1 MNVLFVIQNF
11 VSSEITQLN
20 KSLIESKVSNE
31 SSIQNINKSLEKIST
46 EKSFKKI
53 AVSNKP
59 DEAENNLF
67 FLNKSLENFS
77 DEPESL
83 LQLKNIIAGI
93 KFFNKTDLIK
103 HMINN
108 FSEGINFNEIKKEI
122 IGKESVDVDVDSL
135 NLLNEKL
142 FASKRFIQDDHN
154 NLPLVKLRKLQ
165 KFFRISQ
172 ILQEKNKSFDP
183 QSRESDQLGK
193 KIKLQ
198 QVKNT
203 SLSKFL
209 SESLMKKGHILADS
223 SKRQNTYTYLN
234 LPSVNQSGHVLP
246 SCSCFKSVV
255 LCNCYRSITSYKSM
269 FKEWI
274 WGYLFSGFAADTI
287 STANVG
293 IIIDESIDG
302 LLLSL
307 TQRFI
312 FNLLLLLK
320 KESYISIATAGKS
333 IKLISSFQTF
343 NNMDEVKEYLLKIN
357 NDNLQMTAEGLQT
370 NKSFQIN
377 SGTSQVNTRSSQIN
391 SDTLQTNTGS
401 SQINTGI
408 SQINTSNSKNN
419 IGNSQTNSESSQIN
433 TGSSQISTGN
443 LQINAGSSQTSN
455 ESSQI
460 NTGSSQIYAESLQ
473 ININNVLTQ
482 YYSSFEKVQNN
493 GNKNILFLF
502 LNKRKSESEIKI
514 EIQSKY
520 RDINIFVIKYGS
532 QSSISNLKF
541 LTNESKIFII
551 NLSNEL
557 LEQNM
562 VDSLMKYE
570 PVFLAIKRSI
580 YKFLSSEDNQGN
592 GLSVNPSSKSSLQL
606 SSSLFQS
613 DWWYKEWNWNKY
625 MKNLNYE
632 GIGPTNLAFVVD
644 GTNSRYIIFIQ
655 RLVFNYIRLF
665 QLQGTFVTIAVYGKS
680 SYVITKWKMFTTPQ
694 DVQKSCESIPLI
706 QGHFRETA
714 DALEN
719 IYSLF
724 LTQKKNNNNPC
735 VLVLIVTGSSEK
747 HKQLNVIGGQIRAAG
762 VRVYTMAIAS
772 GKASTYQ
779 EINEV
784 AYSEKEQYVGSPN
797 NLVTMLSAVKLSL
810 VEFIGR
816 SQVKE
821 IENLNEGFRRLQTL
835 WNWRSI
841 SNNIQYGYISQANV
855 GILVDGTIEE
865 EYFDTIRRLVYNIMK
880 CYSLAGTHFN
890 VASYA
895 TSTYETTSF
904 RQYRSGNDIKKF
916 AKIIPKLY
924 FGKRNTG
931 GAMWAMLNALSDAPP
946 DNPSIVY
953 IITAGPSAD
962 DVIAPSKAFRMYG
975 IIAFACSL
983 NGRTPMSEL
992 SSMSFTSST
1001 VFSSPFDGLINL
1013 VISMTT
1019 AASEIIGTVS
1029 KACGP
1034 SGHLISTNT
1043 DIMRSWQWQ
1052 SAETSF
1058 SYSSVNPAEVGFL
1071 IDSTSSIHFDLLQK
1085 FTYNIFKLF
1094 AENST
1099 AAIVTYGGTVDL
1111 SLGIFRQYTDNYAL
1125 QTACST
1131 IFYKGEAGRRIGSAL
1146 SSFHKLFPRVGKK
1159 ILFLITMGK
1168 SEDDVN
1174 NSAKQLALSGV
1185 SIFTI
1190 GIGEEV
1196 EKNELK
1202 SISRFYLTTDWNN
1215 LITVVASIQNSLT
1228 KVFGS
1233 SVASVAQNVKLYD
1246 NGVYLGKMP
1255 PLNDP
1260 WDNVVFNNVTDLKLK
1275 WNWNNL
1281 LSKIKYGA
1289 LEGANVVILVDVS
1302 ISEDLGIMRRFL
1314 FNIIK
1319 LFQESVSTFTVV
1331 GYSQSPNLV
1340 FGTRKFNSDV
1350 QIRRS
1355 LEKLES
1361 SFVKNQNCN
1370 IGSSLAYL
1378 KDVVY
1383 KKIML
1388 LTTMNRIF
1396 GVLVSRSSSSDNILE
1411 YADSIKGAGIT
1422 MVAIGIGQKYNEEE
1436 LKLIATNG
1444 QLIMHSSISA
1454 LPSLIYNLQFKL
1466 AIAMNIPKNLTTINQ
1481 ATLVR
1486 SVEQKFALL
1495 N

>member
-1 MNVLFVIQNF
+1 MNIHFVTWKF
-11 VSSEITQLN
+11 VSSEITQFN

-31 SSIQNINKSLEKIST
+31 SSIQNNNKSLEKIST
-46 EKSFKKI
+46 EKSFKKS
-53 AVSNKP
+53 AVSNEP
-59 DEAENNLF
+59 DENNLF
-67 FLNKSLENFS
+67 YLNKTIENFS
-77 DEPESL
+77 GEPESL

-93 KFFNKTDLIK
+93 KLFNKTDLIK

-142 FASKRFIQDDHN
+142 FASKRFIQDNHN

-165 KFFRISQ
+165 KFFRNSQ
-172 ILQEKNKSFDP
+172 ILPDEKKSFDL

-193 KIKLQ
+193 KFKLQ
-198 QVKNT
+198 HVKNT
-203 SLSKFL
+203 SLSSFS
-209 SESLMKKGHILADS
+209 SESLMKKGHILANS

-234 LPSVNQSGHVLP
+234 LPSVNQSRLVLP
-246 SCSCFKSVV
+246 SCSCFKPVV
-255 LCNCYRSITSYKSM
+255 LCNCYNGSIGSYKSM
-269 FKEWI
+269 LKEWI
-274 WGYLFSGFAADTI
+274 WGYLFSGFATDTI

-293 IIIDESIDG
+293 IIIDESING

-307 TQRFI
+307 AQRFI

-333 IKLISSFQTF
+333 IKLVCSFQTF
-343 NNMDEVKEYLLKIN
+343 KSLDEVKEYLLKIN
-357 NDNLQMTAEGLQT
+357 TDYLQMTAEKQSNAGST
-370 NKSFQIN
+370 QIN
-377 SGTSQVNTRSSQIN
+377 SGTSQANTRSSQIN
-391 SDTLQTNTGS
+391 TGNSQANTGS
-401 SQINTGI
+401 SQINTRS
-408 SQINTSNSKNN
+408 SQNN
-419 IGNSQTNSESSQIN
+419 YGNSQNNSESSQIKA
-433 TGSSQISTGN
+433 GN
-443 LQINAGSSQTSN
+443 
-455 ESSQI
+455 SQI
-460 NTGSSQIYAESLQ
+460 NSGSLQ
-473 ININNVLTQ
+473 MNINSVLTQ

-502 LNKRKSESEIKI
+502 LNERKSESEIKI

-520 RDINIFVIKYGS
+520 RDINTFVIKFGS
-532 QSSISNLKF
+532 QSSISNLKL
-541 LTNESKIFII
+541 LTDESKIFII
-551 NLSNEL
+551 NLSNEM

-562 VDSLMKYE
+562 VGSLMKYE

-580 YKFLSSEDNQGN
+580 YKLLSSEDNQEN
-592 GLSVNPSSKSSLQL
+592 GLATSSTSRSSLNL
-606 SSSLFQS
+606 TSSLFQS
-613 DWWYKEWNWNKY
+613 DWWYKEWSWNKY

-644 GTNSRYIIFIQ
+644 GTDSRYIIFIQ
-655 RLVFNYIRLF
+655 RLIFNFIRLF
-665 QLQGTFVTIAVYGKS
+665 QLQGTFVTIVVYGKS
-680 SYVITKWKMFTTPQ
+680 SYVITKWKMFITPQ

-706 QGHFRETA
+706 QGRFRETA
-714 DALEN
+714 EALES
-719 IYSLF
+719 IYLLF
-724 LTQKKNNNNPC
+724 LTQKKTNNNPC
-735 VLVLIVTGSSEK
+735 VLILIVTGSSEN
-747 HKQLNVIGGQIRAAG
+747 HKQLNIIGGQIRMAG
-762 VRVYTMAIAS
+762 VRVYTMAVAS

-797 NLVTMLSAVKLSL
+797 YLVTMLSAVKLSL
-810 VEFIGR
+810 VEFIGK

-821 IENLNEGFRRLQTL
+821 SENLNEGFRRLQTL

-841 SNNIQYGYISQANV
+841 SNNIQYGYVSRANV

-895 TSTYETTSF
+895 TSIYEITSF
-904 RQYRSGNDIKKF
+904 RQYRSGYDIKKF

-931 GAMWAMLNALSDAPP
+931 GAMWAMLNALSEAPP

-992 SSMSFTSST
+992 SSMSFSSST
-1001 VFSSPFDGLINL
+1001 VFSSPFDDLINL

-1071 IDSTSSIHFDLLQK
+1071 IDSTINVHFDLLQK

-1094 AENST
+1094 AKNST
-1099 AAIVTYGGTVDL
+1099 AAIVTYGGAVDQ

-1125 QTACST
+1125 QAACSA

-1146 SSFHKLFPRVGKK
+1146 SSFHKIFSRVVGKK

-1168 SEDDVN
+1168 SEDDVK

-1202 SISRFYLTTDWNN
+1202 SISRFYLATDWNN

-1233 SVASVAQNVKLYD
+1233 YSVAQNVKLHD

-1289 LEGANVVILVDVS
+1289 LKDANVVILIDVS
-1302 ISEDLGIMRRFL
+1302 TSDDLGIMRRFL

-1361 SFVKNQNCN
+1361 SSVKNQNCN
-1370 IGSSLAYL
+1370 IGSALAYL

-1383 KKIML
+1383 KKILL

-1422 MVAIGIGQKYNEEE
+1422 MVTIGIGQNYNEEE

-1444 QLIMHSSISA
+1444 QLIMRSSISA

-1466 AIAMNIPKNLTTINQ
+1466 AIAMNVPKNLTAINQ